1 MSGLHE
7 DKVIWV
13 TGAAS
18 GIGRATVEE
27 VLEEGGSAV
36 ATDLAD
42 TDFSWAEGTDRV
54 AVLHGDVSDPEHND
68 AAARLAEER
77 FGRLDGAALN
87 AGVAWRSDLFDGPL
101 EIFDRTIEVNVRA
114 VVLGIRAAAN
124 VMRPGS
130 AVTVT
135 ASTSGM
141 RGDPGMWVYNTS
153 KAAVINL
160 VRSASMDLAARGI
173 RINAVC
179 PGPTETGMTT
189 GFKEMPDTYHDMR
202 RRIPLQRW
210 GLARELGAAHSF
222 LLSQKASF
230 ITGAHLP
237 VDGGISANTGQF
249 TPPEFSL

>member
-1 MSGLHE
+1 MGLH
-7 DKVIWV
+7 DGRVVWV

-27 VLEEGGSAV
+27 VIAEGGRVVASDLPSA
-36 ATDLAD
+36 
-42 TDFSWAEGTDRV
+42 DFSWADGNDDV
-54 AVLHGDVSDPEHND
+54 AVVIGDATSAADND
-68 AAARLAEER
+68 AAVATAMER

-87 AGVAWRSDLFDGPL
+87 AGVAMRADLFDGPL
-101 EIFDRTIEVNVRA
+101 DSYDTTMDVNVRG
-114 VVLGIRAAAN
+114 VVLGVRAAARS
-124 VMRPGS
+124 MRPGS
-130 AVTVT
+130 AITVT

-153 KAAVINL
+153 KAAVINF
-160 VRSASMDLAARGI
+160 VRSASMDLAGRGI

-189 GFKEMPDTYHDMR
+189 GFEGPGKEDMR

-210 GLARELGAAHSF
+210 GGADELGAAHSW
-222 LLSQKASF
+222 LLSTKASF
-230 ITGAHLP
+230 VTGAHLP

-249 TPPEFSL
+249 TPPDFNL

>member
-7 DKVIWV
+7 QRVIWV

-27 VLEEGGSAV
+27 ILEEGGSAV
-36 ATDLAD
+36 ATDLPD
-42 TDFSWAEGTDRV
+42 TDFSWVADDDRI
-54 AVLHGDVSDPEHND
+54 AVLHGDVTDPDHND
-68 AAARLAEER
+68 AAAALAQER

-87 AGVAWRSDLFDGPL
+87 AGIAQRADLFEGPL
-101 EIFDRTIEVNVRA
+101 EVFDRTIEVNVRG
-114 VVLGIRAAAN
+114 VVLGIRSAAAT
-124 VMRPGS
+124 MRPGS
-130 AVTVT
+130 AITVT

-153 KAAVINL
+153 KAGVINL
-160 VRSASMDLAARGI
+160 VRSASMDLAAKGI

-189 GFKEMPDTYHDMR
+189 GFKEMEETYHDMR

>member
-1 MSGLHE
+1 MAGLH
-7 DKVIWV
+7 DGRVVWV

-27 VLEEGGSAV
+27 VVAEGGRAV
-36 ATDLAD
+36 ASDLPSG
-42 TDFSWAEGTDRV
+42 DFAWAEGNDAV
-54 AVLHGDVSDPEHND
+54 AVVVGDVTNPTDNE
-68 AAARLAEER
+68 AAVEAAVAR

-87 AGVAWRSDLFDGPL
+87 AGVAMRADLFDGPL
-101 EIFDRTIEVNVRA
+101 DAYDTTMDVNVRG
-114 VVLGIRAAAN
+114 VVLGIRSAAKA
-124 VMRPGS
+124 MRPGS
-130 AVTVT
+130 AITVT

-179 PGPTETGMTT
+179 PGPTETGMTV
-189 GFKEMPDTYHDMR
+189 GFEGPGKEDMR

-210 GLARELGAAHSF
+210 GGADELGAAHSW
-222 LLSQKASF
+222 LLSPKSSF
-230 ITGAHLP
+230 VTGAHLP

-249 TPPEFSL
+249 TPPDFSL